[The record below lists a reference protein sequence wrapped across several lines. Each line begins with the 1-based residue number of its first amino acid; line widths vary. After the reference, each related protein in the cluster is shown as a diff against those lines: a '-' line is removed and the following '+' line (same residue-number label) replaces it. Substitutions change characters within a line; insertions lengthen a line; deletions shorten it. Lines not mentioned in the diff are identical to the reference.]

1 MSVSRLPV
9 KADNDRASFATENCA
24 DAVRLL
30 LNFKES
36 KQKGA
41 RPGAPDDAE
50 GLKNARTDTEI
61 IPR

>member
-1 MSVSRLPV
+1 MSGEASPV
-9 KADNDRASFATENCA
+9 VMRFYRESAETDYCA

-50 GLKNARTDTEI
+50 GLKNACTDTEI

>member
-1 MSVSRLPV
+1 MSGEVGPAVIRLY
-9 KADNDRASFATENCA
+9 RESTETEYCA

-41 RPGAPDDAE
+41 QPGAPDDAE

>member
-1 MSVSRLPV
+1 MSGEASPV
-9 KADNDRASFATENCA
+9 VMRFYRESAETDYCA

-41 RPGAPDDAE
+41 RSGAPDAAKESENGCDAP
-50 GLKNARTDTEI
+50 RI